1 MHISRYLKKYPCLD
15 NPDRVLLFSTR
26 TLAKVLV
33 PTSVL
38 KSMEEGSLSPQNQA
52 TLTRLGFLV
61 PDAEQERLRML
72 SALDIADS
80 KATTAYIMAVM
91 SLDCNLACTYCY
103 EGGQRGSHYMS
114 AETADQLVR
123 FVEKE
128 FLQSG
133 AKDIVLEFYGGEP
146 LLSFDLIREIS
157 RRLKASV
164 ENAARKYCFTLVTN
178 GTLLTADVVRELIPL
193 GLERAR
199 VTLDGPP
206 ENHNL
211 YRPFVSGAGSF
222 EVIIEN
228 LRDVSGLIKVGVS
241 GNYTRE
247 NYREFPRLLDIF
259 ADKEL
264 TPDKISHVMFAPITE
279 TLGEHLVPEF
289 SEGCVSADEPWL
301 VEASLY
307 LREEILRRGYFTP
320 KVAPTVCMIESRNNL
335 VVHYDGAI
343 YKCPAFIGHENL
355 VAGHLETGLRDYRE
369 SHNMDVWKTDECL
382 DCAYL
387 PLCFGGCRFL
397 KLLRGGAVNGV
408 ECRKAF
414 YDAAL
419 EELVRQ
425 DLKYSLKK

>member
-1 MHISRYLKKYPCLD
+1 MHISRYLKKYPCRD

-26 TLAKVLV
+26 TLAKILV

-38 KSMEEGSLSPQNQA
+38 QSMEEGTLSPENEA

-61 PDAEQERLRML
+61 QNVDQERQGML

-80 KATTAYIMAVM
+80 QATTAYIMAVM
-91 SLDCNLACTYCY
+91 NLDCNLACTYCY
-103 EGGQRGSHYMS
+103 EGGDRGRHYMS

-123 FVEKE
+123 YVEKT

-133 AKDIVLEFYGGEP
+133 AKDITLEFYGGEP
-146 LLSFDLIREIS
+146 LLSIDLIREIS
-157 RRLKASV
+157 RRLKSAAERV
-164 ENAARKYCFTLVTN
+164 ARKYSFTLVTN
-178 GTLLTADVVRELIPL
+178 GTLLTAEVVRELIPL
-193 GLERAR
+193 GLARAR
-199 VTLDGPP
+199 VSLDGPP
-206 ENHNL
+206 ENHNA

-222 EVIIEN
+222 DVIIRN
-228 LRDVSGLIKVGVS
+228 LLDATEFIKIGIS
-241 GNYTRE
+241 GNYTRD

-259 ADKEL
+259 ADQGL
-264 TPDKISHVMFAPITE
+264 TPDRISHVMFAPITE

-301 VEASLY
+301 VEASLF

-335 VVHYDGAI
+335 VVHYDGTL
-343 YKCPAFIGHENL
+343 YKCPAFIGQDNL
-355 VAGHLETGLRDYRE
+355 AVGHLETGLRDYHE

-397 KLLRGGAVNGV
+397 KLLRDGAIDGV
-408 ECRKAF
+408 ECRRAY
-414 YDAAL
+414 YDATL
-419 EELVRQ
+419 EDLILQ
-425 DLKYSLKK
+425 DLRYSSKK